1 MINPSSIK
9 VLKSTMLIIGVLLVG
24 CKDNKNLFEKTIEQ
38 VENNENVEVETRPF
52 PISKVVV
59 TVDSHSFPVNSL
71 IAFEV
76 FVETVA
82 LFDGPQDAV
91 AHTSS
96 SRRVNITTMPELRLE
111 STAPEILLIPN
122 GERFGIALQEGP
134 VTVYAYFRGV
144 QSRVPLELVI
154 LPALTS
160 CGEIDNTQ
168 QNNSGGSCLKVR
180 EGRVGESKGKLFTG
194 TPSVLF
200 LTALNYHQKNTA
212 DNTGKTYASSLVGIG
227 LNATASAVYGLFR
240 QDGKD
245 ATSDGT
251 HGQYDRYCQH
261 LAELHF
267 LDRRDWRRATVSE
280 LSALHQESGDLF
292 ENYGVFNKVDYWT
305 ASQPKQGL
313 SDEFSDV
320 GLKNG
325 FVFRSH
331 RTEGLAA
338 SCVSANASH
347 P

>member
-9 VLKSTMLIIGVLLVG
+9 ILKSTMLIIGVLLVG
-24 CKDNKNLFEKTIEQ
+24 CKENKNLFEKKIEE
-38 VENNENVEVETRPF
+38 VENNENVELETHPF
-52 PISKVVV
+52 PIV
-59 TVDSHSFPVNSL
+59 TVEMDAFPVNSF

-82 LFDGPQDAV
+82 
-91 AHTSS
+91 HTSS
-96 SRRVNITTMPELRLE
+96 PERVNITTMPELRLE
-111 STAPEILLIPN
+111 STAPDILNIPN
-122 GERFGIALQEGP
+122 GERFGLALQEGS

-180 EGRVGESKGKLFTG
+180 KGRVGESKGKLFTG
-194 TPSVLF
+194 TPSVSF
-200 LTALNYHQKNTA
+200 LTALNYRQKNTA
-212 DNTGKTYASSLVGIG
+212 DNTGKTYASSSLG
-227 LNATASAVYGLFR
+227 LGRNATASAVYGLFR

-251 HGQYDRYCQH
+251 YGQYDRYCQN

-280 LSALHQESGDLF
+280 LSALHQESGALF

-305 ASQPKQGL
+305 ASQPRQGR

-320 GLKNG
+320 GLKKG

-338 SCVSANASH
+338 SCVSVNASH